1 MFNIYERKK
10 RLKYIFHN
18 NKSSNPGNN
27 DAYFPECSVT
37 PVLSHC
43 KMIKIIIVSPH
54 SLSVC
59 SAFRD
64 SFSIFANS
72 SIYPRGICQGK
83 QSCGLSSM
91 ECQESS
97 VSSSLHSF
105 VKYPVP
111 MYPSQYFISSPV
123 SDCLPPLS
131 YSSSSLLSPCG
142 KGSFA

>member
-1 MFNIYERKK
+1 M
-10 RLKYIFHN
+10 KYIYHN
-18 NKSSNPGNN
+18 NKSPNPGKH
-27 DAYFPECSVT
+27 DEHFPECSVT

-43 KMIKIIIVSPH
+43 KMIKIIIVSLH

-83 QSCGLSSM
+83 QSCGLSAM

-97 VSSSLHSF
+97 VSSSLHVF
-105 VKYPVP
+105 VKCPVP
-111 MYPSQYFISSPV
+111 IHPSQYFISSPV
-123 SDCLPPLS
+123 SDCLPPFY
-131 YSSSSLLSPCG
+131 YSSSSLLFPCG
-142 KGSFA
+142 